1 VTGKHNTGGI
11 QVGRNTSFLK
21 EKECMYEKI
30 VPVEEIHVRGYVY
43 MDVECMYEE
52 MVSVEE
58 ECM

>member
-1 VTGKHNTGGI
+1 
-11 QVGRNTSFLK
+11 
-21 EKECMYEKI
+21 MYEYETI

-43 MDVECMYEE
+43 MDEECICEE